1 MKGYIMKIFSFMRK
15 PLKPMLY
22 GMLLALL
29 CTVALIFALQYQTDK
44 QTLRD
49 WLDNYTYI
57 GTICPDVEGNAM
69 LTPIPEDAK
78 ALLKDADTIHSLHS
92 IQTYAARLTDGYLV
106 PDHMMTISQLY
117 QRYFIQAKVTGS
129 MGWGDMGIFK
139 CDRYAIE
146 LVKEWGSD
154 KTGDR
159 GLHLNVWRLANEP
172 VWESGQELFFTS
184 SYTFDHYNL
193 VNMTEFEFY
202 TPAAWEAMMGVPPM
216 DIFTQ
221 NPVLLLEEGEGE
233 EEILAFLEE
242 TGMMPYYEKFTQLD
256 GNLAVRTISDFY
268 ALPKT
273 ANDRIYI
280 TDGRAIT
287 KEDAGKKVC
296 MISQNLMNRNRYA
309 LGDIVTLE
317 VAEESYSLYGW
328 ENGNPMP
335 EDELL
340 TSYGEPQ
347 EYEIVGIYNQIGRNA
362 YDPLY
367 YSHTDIFIPVG
378 EEIVEFTLPYAFS
391 FKVQGVDYDT
401 FLAETLPVLEGY
413 GCVVTLADT
422 GWEDVEDAYYAM
434 EVRCKVML
442 FCAALAFVAAAAVF
456 TVLLY
461 WHLRKEYGLQRL
473 MGAYRHEAC
482 QVYLAALV
490 AIAIPALAVSGIA
503 GYLIVKGFMQSIVVG
518 NALLFVLLPMALF
531 VTVCLLLLLLV
542 TISERGSLRKIIM

>member
-1 MKGYIMKIFSFMRK
+1 MRK
-15 PLKPMLY
+15 PLKPILY
-22 GMLLALL
+22 GALLAML
-29 CTVALIFALQYQTDK
+29 CTVAMIFSLQYQTDN
-44 QTLRD
+44 QTLKD

-57 GTICPDVEGNAM
+57 GTICPDVEGGAM
-69 LTPIPEDAK
+69 LSPIPEEAEV
-78 ALLKDADTIHSLHS
+78 LLKEADTIHSLHS
-92 IQTYAARLTDGYLV
+92 MQTYAAKLTDGYLV
-106 PDHMMTISQLY
+106 PDHMMTLDQLF

-129 MGWGDMGIFK
+129 MLWGDMGIFK
-139 CDRYAIE
+139 CDRYSIE

-159 GLHLNVWRLANEP
+159 GFHLNVWRLEKEP
-172 VWESGQELFFTS
+172 TWESGQEIFFIS
-184 SYTFDHYNL
+184 NYTFDHYNL
-193 VNMTEFEFY
+193 LNMTEFELY
-202 TPAAWEAMMGVPPM
+202 TPAAWEAMMGIAPLDV
-216 DIFTQ
+216 FTQ
-221 NPVLLLEEGEGE
+221 NPFLLLEEGEGE
-233 EEILAFLEE
+233 AEILAFLEE
-242 TGMMPYYEKFTQLD
+242 TGMMPYYEKFTQLE
-256 GNLAVRTISDFY
+256 GNLAVRAISDFY

-335 EDELL
+335 DDELL
-340 TSYGEPQ
+340 TSYGEA
-347 EYEIVGIYNQIGRNA
+347 EAYEIVGIYNQIGRNA

-367 YSHTDIFIPVG
+367 YSHTDIFIPKETETVK
-378 EEIVEFTLPYAFS
+378 FTLPYAFS
-391 FKVQGVDYDT
+391 FKVQGVDYDK
-401 FLAETLPVLEGY
+401 FLAETLPQLEGC
-413 GCVVTLADT
+413 GCIVTLADT

-442 FCAALAFVAAAAVF
+442 LCTILSFAASATVF

-473 MGAYRHEAC
+473 MGAYRHEAYR
-482 QVYLAALV
+482 VYLAALLS
-490 AIAIPALAVSGIA
+490 IAVPALSVSGVA
-503 GYLIVKGFMQSIVVG
+503 SYLIIKNFMQGILVG
-518 NALLFVLLPMALF
+518 NVLLFVLIPLALF
-531 VTVCLLLLLLV
+531 ATVCLMLLLLV
-542 TISERGSLRKIIM
+542 AISERGSLRKIIM